1 MPISVNCECGKS
13 LRAPD
18 SLAGK
23 KAKCPQCGAVV
34 SLPAAVV
41 NAELDDA
48 PPLPPK
54 KKSAAVKPR
63 DEEFDDSAE
72 SDAESSADER
82 KPCPLCGEM
91 IVASAAKCRFCGE
104 VFDSSLDRPRKSKS
118 GKTGSWSKGEL
129 RNIAGFQKAL
139 LLCILGQILT
149 FVLQTALPPQIRPL
163 GAVAYLIVC
172 VVAVV
177 FVFRLAMRLYSTA
190 TGVICGI
197 LTLIPCIGLLVLLV
211 VNGKATRVLQDHGIK
226 VGFLGAKSSDI

>member
-1 MPISVNCECGKS
+1 MPISVNCQECGKT

-34 SLPAAVV
+34 SLPAAIV

-48 PPLPPK
+48 PPPK
-54 KKSAAVKPR
+54 KKSVAVKPR
-63 DEEFDDSAE
+63 DEDFDEPAEFDAVSA
-72 SDAESSADER
+72 ADER

-104 VFDSSLDRPRKSKS
+104 VFDSSLDRPGKSRS
-118 GKTGSWSKGEL
+118 GKTGSWSKDEL
-129 RNIAGFQKAL
+129 RNIAGFQKAVL
-139 LLCILGQILT
+139 FCILGQMAT
-149 FVLQTALPPQIRPL
+149 FLLQTAIPQQIRPL
-163 GAVAYLIVC
+163 GAVAYLIVSI
-172 VVAVV
+172 VAVV

-197 LTLIPCIGLLVLLV
+197 LTLIPCIGLIVLLM

-226 VGFLGAKSSDI
+226 VGLLGAKSSDI